1 MLKFIFVLSL
11 SGDEDVFSGE
21 SLSSG
26 AFSGVGI
33 STNGGSSL
41 LDVSVERNRGEVSL
55 ASSGRSKF
63 RDSNGADGEDRGV
76 SAVSVVSGLDEEG
89 TNKTSNSTSTENDK
103 GASIIKVADVIS
115 QETQTESPSV
125 DERKDDH
132 VEEHVEDN
140 NSLDGDSFTHH
151 GGGNSGSN
159 DSLSASP
166 EEMSILV
173 VLVTDELVELGIEV
187 VAASIVSFSTNERS
201 IDVTETP
208 SETENPHPPNS
219 HDKIDE
225 DFVPDDSGILS
236 SNGSDFHKT
245 ETNKHQEDKARGGD
259 NPSLVET
266 KGEISD
272 GLLEESVGS
281 SSISS

>member
-11 SGDEDVFSGE
+11 SGDEDVFSSE

-33 STNGGSSL
+33 SANGGSSI

-55 ASSGRSKF
+55 ASSRGSKF
-63 RDSNGADGEDRGV
+63 RDSNGATGEDSGV
-76 SAVSVVSGLDEEG
+76 SAVSVVSGLNEES
-89 TNKTSNSTSTENDK
+89 TNKTSNSTSTENNK
-103 GASIIKVADVIS
+103 RTGIIKVADIVS
-115 QETQTESPSV
+115 QETQTEGPGI

-132 VEEHVEDN
+132 VEEHVEDDD
-140 NSLDGDSFTHH
+140 SLDGDSFTHH
-151 GGGNSGSN
+151 SGGNSGSN
-159 DSLSASP
+159 DSLSTSP

-173 VLVTDELVELGIEV
+173 VLITDELVELGIKV
-187 VAASIVSFSTNERS
+187 VATSIVSFSTNERS

-208 SETENPHPPNS
+208 GKTKNPHPPNS
-219 HDKIDE
+219 HDKIDK

-245 ETNKHQEDKARGGD
+245 KTDEHQKDKAR
-259 NPSLVET
+259 
-266 KGEISD
+266 
-272 GLLEESVGS
+272 
-281 SSISS
+281 